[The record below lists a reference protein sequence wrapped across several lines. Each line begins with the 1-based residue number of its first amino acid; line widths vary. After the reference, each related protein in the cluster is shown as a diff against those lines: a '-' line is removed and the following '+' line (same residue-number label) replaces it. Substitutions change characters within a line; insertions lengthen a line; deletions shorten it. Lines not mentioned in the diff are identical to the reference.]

1 MKLLSFK
8 FLLFDKF
15 SFCDLPEVP
24 ICRIN
29 SKRLILKYCIESLI
43 RNISLEF
50 SFKPSIIFLA
60 NQELQLSSLLLVHNF
75 DSALLLPVLLIL
87 LALELLLLL
96 LLLPLLLIL
105 LPSGL
110 SLVLFPLLLLLQC
123 LLPQVLPETNIELD
137 V

>member
-8 FLLFDKF
+8 LLLFDEF
-15 SFCDLPEVP
+15 SFCDFPEVP
-24 ICRIN
+24 IGRIN
-29 SKRLILKYCIESLI
+29 SKCLIFKYCIESLV
-43 RNISLEF
+43 RDISLEF

-75 DSALLLPVLLIL
+75 DSALFLPVLLIL
-87 LALELLLLL
+87 LPLELLLLL

-110 SLVLFPLLLLLQC
+110 SLFLFPLLLLLER